1 MFGFFGKN
9 GDATKTK
16 PRTTDDANGDGPV
29 GLDSAPRDGGFVTDA
44 VGSDPKKLQDETG
57 IAGRILIRSLDTA
70 MGWQTSA
77 ITGYVRQLHARKPDE
92 TPAQIQKR
100 IDDHFL
106 ALVTGSGGAAGGA
119 AVIPGVGFVTGL
131 GAVAL
136 ESVVFLEIAAWY
148 TLASA
153 SLRGISIGE
162 EERRR
167 SLVLVTLMGASGT
180 ALVAAAMGDE
190 PLRKQAPAKDPAA
203 SLIARLGVPQLG
215 GLNKMMI
222 KQAQKRLA
230 KSARMAMI
238 GKLMPMGIG
247 AFVGAGANRKIAKK
261 LMERARLALGP
272 IPASWPEEFALSDDD
287 LAKAQF
293 SLPKLPLPFGWIGG
307 KDDDTAKNDDAGS
320 NADSAKDA
328 GADKSD
334 KSDDSAKDDSS
345 DKNPEA

>member
-9 GDATKTK
+9 DKDRDKDRDQKAGSAGST
-16 PRTTDDANGDGPV
+16 GDGPIGV
-29 GLDSAPRDGGFVTDA
+29 DSAPRDGGFLTDA
-44 VGSDPKKLQDETG
+44 VGSDPKKLQEETG
-57 IAGRILIRSLDTA
+57 VAGRMLIKSLDTA
-70 MGWQTSA
+70 MGWQTSL
-77 ITGYVRQLHARKPDE
+77 ITGYVRQLHARKPHE
-92 TPAQIQKR
+92 TPAQIQDR

-153 SLRGISIGE
+153 SLRGIDIEE

-190 PLRKQAPAKDPAA
+190 PLRKRAPAKDPAA
-203 SLIARLGVPQLG
+203 SLIARLGIPQLR
-215 GLNKMMI
+215 GLNKALI
-222 KQAQKRLA
+222 KQAQKRIA
-230 KSARMAMI
+230 KSARLAVI

-247 AFVGAGANRKIAKK
+247 AVVGAGANRKIGKT
-261 LMERARLALGP
+261 LLERARLALGP
-272 IPASWPEEFALSDDD
+272 IPATWPETFELSDDD
-287 LAKAQF
+287 VDKAKF
-293 SLPKLPLPFGWIGG
+293 SLPKIPLSFGSIGG
-307 KDDDTAKNDDAGS
+307 KDDHTGEDSRKGS
-320 NADSAKDA
+320 GKGT
-328 GADKSD
+328 GA
-334 KSDDSAKDDSS
+334 
-345 DKNPEA
+345 

>member
-1 MFGFFGKN
+1 MLGFFGKN
-9 GDATKTK
+9 DKDRDQKAGSAGST
-16 PRTTDDANGDGPV
+16 GHGPLGV
-29 GLDSAPRDGGFVTDA
+29 DSAPRDGGFLTDA
-44 VGSDPKKLQDETG
+44 VGSDPKKLQEETG
-57 IAGRILIRSLDTA
+57 VAGRMLIKALDTA

-77 ITGYVRQLHARKPDE
+77 ISGYVRQLHARKPHE
-92 TPAQIQKR
+92 TPAQIQQR

-153 SLRGISIGE
+153 SLRGIDIEE

-190 PLRKQAPAKDPAA
+190 PLRKRAPAKDPAA
-203 SLIARLGVPQLG
+203 SLIARLGIPQLR
-215 GLNKMMI
+215 GLNKALI
-222 KQAQKRLA
+222 KQAQKRIAKPARLA
-230 KSARMAMI
+230 VI

-247 AFVGAGANRKIAKK
+247 AVVGAGANRKIGKT
-261 LMERARLALGP
+261 LLERARLALGP
-272 IPASWPEEFALSDDD
+272 IPATWPDTFELSDDD
-287 LAKAQF
+287 VDKAKF
-293 SLPKLPLPFGWIGG
+293 SLPKIPLSFGSIGG
-307 KDDDTAKNDDAGS
+307 KDDHTGE
-320 NADSAKDA
+320 DSRKDSGKGA
-328 GADKSD
+328 GA
-334 KSDDSAKDDSS
+334 
-345 DKNPEA
+345 